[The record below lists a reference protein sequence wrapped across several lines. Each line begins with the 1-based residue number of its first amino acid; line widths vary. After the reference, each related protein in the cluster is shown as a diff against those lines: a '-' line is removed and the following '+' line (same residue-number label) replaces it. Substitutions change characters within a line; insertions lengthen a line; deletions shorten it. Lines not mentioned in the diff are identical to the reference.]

1 MPRIK
6 AIFNPQAN
14 RGDNYKQHDFI
25 FDLLHKQAETASLNG
40 LLYQIDWVTTEEPG
54 HATELAYQ
62 AALNGY
68 DTIVAIGG
76 DGTIH
81 EVVNG
86 MMRVDPDQRPKLGI
100 IPTGTGNDLTNNF
113 GLSTDLAE
121 AVRCLFQEN
130 TRPLDVGMVS
140 DGVSR
145 SQYWVNTLGFG
156 FSGAV
161 TVVARSSTSILRGFV
176 LYLYIVLKTILFYAR
191 NNDIRVQV
199 DDGDPVERSISMV
212 NICNGPAEGGGF
224 PVAPHALMDDG
235 LLSYTFMRRMSRV
248 KMLYFLPIV
257 LAAKHTNKVKH
268 FEFGNAHRL
277 HIEARD
283 PLTVHI
289 DGELFAR
296 LENDLRQLEVA
307 MIPSALRTL
316 SMS

>member
-14 RGDNYKQHDFI
+14 RGDNYKQHDLI
-25 FDLLHKQAETASLNG
+25 FDLLRQQAETASLDG
-40 LLYQIDWVTTEEPG
+40 LLYQIDWVTTKEPG

-62 AALNGY
+62 AALDGY
-68 DTIVAIGG
+68 DTVVAIGG

-86 MMRVDPDQRPKLGI
+86 LMRVDPDRRPNLGI
-100 IPTGTGNDLTNNF
+100 VPAGTGNDVTNNF

-121 AVRCLFQEN
+121 AVHCLFQDH
-130 TRPLDVGMVS
+130 TRLLDVGMVS
-140 DGVSR
+140 DGGEN

-161 TVVARSSTSILRGFV
+161 TVVARSSTTILRGFM
-176 LYLYIVLKTILFYAR
+176 LYLYIVIKTILFYAQ
-191 NNDIRVQV
+191 NNDIKVQV
-199 DDGDPVERSISMV
+199 DDADPVEKSISMV

-235 LLSYTFMRRMSRV
+235 LLSYTFMRRMNRL

-268 FEFGNAHRL
+268 FEFGNAKKL
-277 HIEARD
+277 HIESRD

-289 DGELFAR
+289 DGEMFAK
-296 LENDLRQLEVA
+296 LENDLRQLEVG
-307 MIPSALRTL
+307 MIPAALRTL